1 MIRPDSEEHIINR
14 EISWLSF
21 NERVLQEADDPN
33 TPLFERIRFIGIFS
47 NNLDEFFRVRV
58 ATVRRMVDF
67 GRDEESMP
75 GPLTPRELHDQ
86 IQEIVQLQQ
95 SKVQEIFSNIMEELR
110 KEDIYLVNE
119 KGLSH
124 AQGVVV
130 RKYFQERVLPN
141 LVPIMLSKKR
151 NFPYLRDRSV
161 YLAVKLS
168 KQNDPDDFA
177 YSLIRIPSRSVSRFL
192 VLPDVGSK
200 RYVIMLDDII
210 RFCLDDLFF
219 YFDYDRYEAYTLKVT
234 RDAEIDIDDDISKSF
249 IEKMEAGLKK
259 RKIGRPVRLL
269 YDRDMPDD
277 LQRFILKKMKVE
289 EEENAV
295 PGGRYHNH
303 KDFMDFPEIGKP
315 HHYYSKLPPMRHKDF
330 PLHSSI
336 LRVIRRKD
344 VMLHYPYQKFG
355 HFIDF
360 LREAAIDPE
369 VEEIG
374 ITIYRIANDSK
385 VVNALLNAIRNG
397 KKVTVIIELQARFD
411 EENNI
416 FWSGKLQ
423 EEGANVINGI
433 SGLKIHSKLA
443 LVRRREG
450 TVLRNYAYIGTGNFH
465 EGTARIYADDGLFT
479 SDPRLADEVANVF
492 EFFKHNYKHFK
503 FNHLIVS
510 PFQMRKTF
518 TKMVNREIKN
528 ARAGKDAWM
537 ILKMNS
543 LIDTEMIMKLYEA
556 GQAGVKIRLIVR
568 GIFGMKV
575 GIPGLSENIDAIS
588 IVDKYLEHSRIFL
601 FANGGDERCFISS
614 ADWMP
619 RNLNRRIEIAAPI
632 YDPDILQ
639 ELKTMLQIQLKD
651 NSKARILDPDLKN
664 VYQRIF
670 PGVKFRGQE
679 DYYNYIRD
687 KHHMAMKIYHNPRC
701 SKSRLGLKYLEKK
714 GFDLEVKNYINDGL
728 SEAEIRSILEK
739 TGLEPLQLIRTQEP
753 DYRTGYKGKNL
764 SDDEWISLIVCHPRW
779 LQRPIVVNGEKAVIA
794 NPPEEI
800 EKIV

>member
-277 LQRFILKKMKVE
+277 LQKFILKKMKVE

-764 SDDEWISLIVCHPRW
+764 SDDEWISLIVSHPRW

>member
-249 IEKMEAGLKK
+249 IEKMEVGLKK

-277 LQRFILKKMKVE
+277 LQKFILKKMKVE

-315 HHYYSKLPPMRHKDF
+315 YHYYSKLPPMRHKDF

-528 ARAGKDAWM
+528 AWAGKDAWM

-764 SDDEWISLIVCHPRW
+764 SDDEWISLIVSHPRW